1 MKCVLCAVTVSN
13 DPMETHNAAP
23 LEVGRCCDECNVTRV
38 IPARIS
44 GAMGMASYDQNKP
57 NTHEPIGDYIVRTW
71 TECREEVGFEVVFL
85 NWCIQHHFD
94 IVREFVEFD
103 NMMSGD

>member
-13 DPMETHNAAP
+13 DPMETHNALP
-23 LEVGRCCDECNVTRV
+23 LAKGRCCDECNATKV
-38 IPARIS
+38 IPARVVE
-44 GAMGMASYDQNKP
+44 AYDYH
-57 NTHEPIGDYIVRTW
+57 TSEEPIGDYIIRTW

-85 NWCIQHHFD
+85 NWCIQNHFD